1 MMKSSTFRF
10 GVIVGLI
17 ITLAVLNFYTTCTKY
32 LIFTILNIF
41 LVPSVFIFLFKQK
54 KWQIHLIGVLL
65 IFTCMTFISQLTEDY
80 YFSKSSVLVVGK
92 INKKEINVKGKHYL
106 NYTYGFKEYS
116 NTLTTSVGRK
126 YLENLGSTVLVKIA
140 EDRPWYNRIVLA
152 ADSNHINEIVKNRMK
167 E

>member
-1 MMKSSTFRF
+1 
-10 GVIVGLI
+10 
-17 ITLAVLNFYTTCTKY
+17 
-32 LIFTILNIF
+32 
-41 LVPSVFIFLFKQK
+41 
-54 KWQIHLIGVLL
+54 
-65 IFTCMTFISQLTEDY
+65 MTFISQLTEDY